1 MGKLIS
7 TVKPALL
14 IALLCLPVALSWSQA
29 QDLDEDQLTE
39 AATADIT
46 ATSRTDLIFDKP
58 IVLIE
63 GRNPDVGLEQAGAE
77 LLTGTDTEFAE
88 RMTQIGRY
96 EEEIGTLE
104 LEGGAWNENLTE
116 GLAAIGLLHQQQ
128 NNHAAAID
136 AFSRAM
142 HLNRIHFG
150 LDSLQQVPLIE
161 ALVSSY
167 LAEDKWAEADNFQ
180 AYLFYV
186 QNKAYGAGDPR
197 MVSVLMNLAHWNL
210 TAFNAGYGEALGI
223 RLLNSYRLFAAATQI
238 VSVHFGKLDERYVN
252 ALKDMAGSA
261 YLVSRNQKL
270 IEAAGRPEYRD
281 FQSMYNDEVRKIQPI
296 NAGGYREGE
305 VALLSIVDY
314 YGEDPA
320 NAYEH
325 AQALAQLGD
334 WYLLF
339 DRGRTA
345 AEQYRQAYFQVQA
358 LSDAEE
364 KMQELFGGIVL
375 LPSFS
380 EGVEALPSFLVEP
393 VGQTAQMQSGY
404 ADVSLDVN
412 TYGAASN
419 VEILTAENESNARAH
434 MLLRRNVRASM
445 FRPQIVD
452 GEPVTSS
459 ANLLRYYYR
468 Y

>member
-1 MGKLIS
+1 MGKLFS
-7 TVKPALL
+7 TVKPVLL
-14 IALLCLPVALSWSQA
+14 IGLLCLPAALSWA
-29 QDLDEDQLTE
+29 QDPDEDQLTD
-39 AATADIT
+39 AATADI
-46 ATSRTDLIFDKP
+46 AVTSQPNLAFDKP

-63 GRNPDVGLEQAGAE
+63 GRNPDVGLAQASVE
-77 LLTGTDTEFAE
+77 LITDTDVELAE
-88 RMTQIGRY
+88 RMTQISRY
-96 EEEIGTLE
+96 DEEISALE
-104 LEGGAWNENLTE
+104 LEGGAWNEDLTE

-161 ALVSSY
+161 ALVRSY
-167 LAEDKWAEADNFQ
+167 LADSKWAEADDFQ

-186 QNKAYGAGDPR
+186 QNKAYGPGDPR
-197 MVSVLMNLAHWNL
+197 MVSVLLNLAHWNL
-210 TAFNAGYGEALGI
+210 TVFNAGYGEALGI

-238 VSVHFGKLDERYVN
+238 VRVHFGRMDERYVN

-305 VALLSIVDY
+305 VALLSIADY

-320 NAYEH
+320 KAYEQ

-345 AEQYRQAYFQVQA
+345 AEQYRHAYTLVTA
-358 LSDAEE
+358 LPDAEE
-364 KMQELFGGIVL
+364 KIQELFGGIVP

-380 EGVEALPSFLVEP
+380 EGVEALPSFLDEP

-419 VEILTAENESNARAH
+419 VEILTEENESNALAH
-434 MLLRRNVRASM
+434 SLLRRNVRTSM
-445 FRPQIVD
+445 FRPRIEG

-459 ANLLRYYYR
+459 ANRLRYYYR